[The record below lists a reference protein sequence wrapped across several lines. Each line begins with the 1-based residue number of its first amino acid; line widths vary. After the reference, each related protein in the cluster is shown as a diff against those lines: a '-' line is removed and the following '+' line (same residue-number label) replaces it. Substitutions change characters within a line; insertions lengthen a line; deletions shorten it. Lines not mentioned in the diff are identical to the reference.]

1 MLKLVGGCGGQDWAC
16 SVAGPGLGGEE
27 AAFEVAG
34 PGGPGEAGC
43 GGPGWGCA
51 GIPSSAPGADML
63 QAGAAGPARGGQG
76 AEEAGEPVGG
86 GEERPAR
93 HSPAP
98 ALRLLNRKPQGGSGQ
113 IKTPENDLQLG
124 RLSRGPRAA
133 PPASGMGDRGRQ
145 PERSAPHAPGAPADA
160 GAGAVNGLLHNGFH
174 PPRLCSRG
182 PASGGDT
189 APPRLPLLPELQPQ
203 PPPPLHDSP
212 AKKCRLRRRMDSG
225 KKNRPPFPWF
235 GMDIGGTLV
244 KLVYFEPKD
253 ITAEEEQEEV
263 ENLKSIRKY
272 LTSNTAYG
280 KTGIRDVHL
289 ELKNLTMCGRKGNLH
304 FIRFP
309 SCAMHRFI
317 QMGSEKNF
325 SSLHTTLCATGG
337 GAFKFEEDF
346 RMVGRACPCQNSKTP
361 CERRKEC
368 VSRPFPNYEPPTEEL
383 ADSLGAL
390 VTSPSLPASIQT
402 VSSSR
407 DCYMKDVNLVPG
419 LAVEVGTFPFGLF
432 QEVITLPVPFNKCLL
447 SNYDRQDF
455 EHAAAGHP
463 VNQNV
468 TNAGVS
474 ILAVYSKD
482 NYKRVTGTSLGGGT
496 FLGLCCLLT
505 GCETFEEALE
515 MAAKGDSTNVDKLV
529 KDIYGGDYERFG
541 LQGSAVA
548 SSFGNMMSKEKRD
561 SISKEDLARATLVT
575 ITNNIGS
582 IARMCALN
590 ENIDRVVFVGNFL
603 RINMVSMKLLAY
615 AMDFW
620 SKGQLKALFLE
631 HEGYFGAVGALL
643 ELFKMTDEQ

>member
-1 MLKLVGGCGGQDWAC
+1 MKLKD
-16 SVAGPGLGGEE
+16 
-27 AAFEVAG
+27 
-34 PGGPGEAGC
+34 
-43 GGPGWGCA
+43 
-51 GIPSSAPGADML
+51 IKK
-63 QAGAAGPARGGQG
+63 PA
-76 AEEAGEPVGG
+76 
-86 GEERPAR
+86 
-93 HSPAP
+93 
-98 ALRLLNRKPQGGSGQ
+98 
-113 IKTPENDLQLG
+113 
-124 RLSRGPRAA
+124 
-133 PPASGMGDRGRQ
+133 
-145 PERSAPHAPGAPADA
+145 
-160 GAGAVNGLLHNGFH
+160 
-174 PPRLCSRG
+174 
-182 PASGGDT
+182 
-189 APPRLPLLPELQPQ
+189 
-203 PPPPLHDSP
+203 
-212 AKKCRLRRRMDSG
+212 
-225 KKNRPPFPWF
+225 FPWF

-309 SCAMHRFI
+309 TQAMHRFI
-317 QMGSEKNF
+317 QMGRDKNF

-337 GAFKFEEDF
+337 GAYKFEEDF
-346 RMVGRACPCQNSKTP
+346 RAMADLELHKLDELDCLIQGLLYVDSVGFNGHPECYFFENPSDPHNCVKKT
-361 CERRKEC
+361 CC
-368 VSRPFPNYEPPTEEL
+368 LDNPFPML
-383 ADSLGAL
+383 L
-390 VTSPSLPASIQT
+390 VNIGS
-402 VSSSR
+402 
-407 DCYMKDVNLVPG
+407 
-419 LAVEVGTFPFGLF
+419 
-432 QEVITLPVPFNKCLL
+432 
-447 SNYDRQDF
+447 
-455 EHAAAGHP
+455 
-463 VNQNV
+463 
-468 TNAGVS
+468 GVS

-548 SSFGNMMSKEKRD
+548 SSFGHMMSKEKRD
-561 SISKEDLARATLVT
+561 TISKEDLARATLVS

-582 IARMCALN
+582 IARMCAVN
-590 ENIDRVVFVGNFL
+590 EKIERVVFVGNFL
-603 RINMVSMKLLAY
+603 RINMVSTKLLAY

-643 ELFKMTDEQ
+643 ELLKMSDDF

>member
-1 MLKLVGGCGGQDWAC
+1 MRGRRAPR
-16 SVAGPGLGGEE
+16 PGSAEVPG
-27 AAFEVAG
+27 AARE
-34 PGGPGEAGC
+34 
-43 GGPGWGCA
+43 
-51 GIPSSAPGADML
+51 ADML
-63 QAGAAGPARGGQG
+63 RAGAASPARGGQAAQDTG
-76 AEEAGEPVGG
+76 TPAGG
-86 GEERPAR
+86 GEERPGR
-93 HSPAP
+93 QPPAA
-98 ALRLLNRKPQGGSGQ
+98 ALSLPDSKPPQGGSGDRR
-113 IKTPENDLQLG
+113 TPDRDLQ
-124 RLSRGPRAA
+124 RGPPSRSPRSA
-133 PPASGMGDRGRQ
+133 PPVPGMGDRGAQ
-145 PERSAPHAPGAPADA
+145 HERAALQSPGAPE
-160 GAGAVNGLLHNGFH
+160 GAAAAVVNGLLHNGFH
-174 PPRLCSRG
+174 PPPACSRDPP
-182 PASGGDT
+182 PARFQLSS
-189 APPRLPLLPELQPQ
+189 ELQPQ
-203 PPPPLHDSP
+203 PLFSQHDSP

-225 KKNRPPFPWF
+225 RKNRPPFPWF

-309 SCAMHRFI
+309 TCAMHMFI

-346 RMVGRACPCQNSKTP
+346 RMIADLQLHKLDELDCLIQGLLYVDSVGFNGKPECYYFENPTNPELCQKKPYCLDNP
-361 CERRKEC
+361 Y
-368 VSRPFPNYEPPTEEL
+368 PML
-383 ADSLGAL
+383 L
-390 VTSPSLPASIQT
+390 VNMGS
-402 VSSSR
+402 
-407 DCYMKDVNLVPG
+407 
-419 LAVEVGTFPFGLF
+419 
-432 QEVITLPVPFNKCLL
+432 
-447 SNYDRQDF
+447 
-455 EHAAAGHP
+455 
-463 VNQNV
+463 
-468 TNAGVS
+468 GVS

-548 SSFGNMMSKEKRD
+548 SSFGNMMSKEKREA
-561 SISKEDLARATLVT
+561 ISKEDLARATLVT

-643 ELFKMTDEQ
+643 ELFKMTDAQ

>member
-1 MLKLVGGCGGQDWAC
+1 MLKLVGGGGGQDWAC
-16 SVAGPGLGGEE
+16 SVAGTSLRGEE
-27 AAFEVAG
+27 AAFEVAR
-34 PGGPGEAGC
+34 PGDPGKAG
-43 GGPGWGCA
+43 GGSPGWGCA
-51 GIPSSAPGADML
+51 GIPDSAPGAGVL
-63 QAGAAGPARGGQG
+63 QAGAVGPARGGQG
-76 AEEAGEPVGG
+76 AEEVGESAGG
-86 GEERPAR
+86 GEERQVR
-93 HSPAP
+93 HPQAP
-98 ALRLLNRKPQGGSGQ
+98 ALRLLNRKPQGGSGE
-113 IKTPENDLQLG
+113 IKTPENDLKRG

-133 PPASGMGDRGRQ
+133 PPAPGMGDRGGQ
-145 PERSAPHAPGAPADA
+145 PERSAPHSPGAPVGTSAV
-160 GAGAVNGLLHNGFH
+160 AVNGLLHNGFH
-174 PPRLCSRG
+174 PPPVQPPLVCSRG
-182 PASGGDT
+182 PVGGSDA
-189 APPRLPLLPELQPQ
+189 APQRLPLLPELQPQ
-203 PPPPLHDSP
+203 PLLPQHDSP

-225 KKNRPPFPWF
+225 RKNRPPFPWF

-346 RMVGRACPCQNSKTP
+346 RMIADLQLHKLDELDCLIQGLLYVDSVGFNGKPECYYFENPTNPELCQKKPYCLDNP
-361 CERRKEC
+361 Y
-368 VSRPFPNYEPPTEEL
+368 PML
-383 ADSLGAL
+383 L
-390 VTSPSLPASIQT
+390 VNMGS
-402 VSSSR
+402 
-407 DCYMKDVNLVPG
+407 
-419 LAVEVGTFPFGLF
+419 
-432 QEVITLPVPFNKCLL
+432 
-447 SNYDRQDF
+447 
-455 EHAAAGHP
+455 
-463 VNQNV
+463 
-468 TNAGVS
+468 GVS

-643 ELFKMTDEQ
+643 ELFKMTDDK

>member
-1 MLKLVGGCGGQDWAC
+1 MLDKHFTT
-16 SVAGPGLGGEE
+16 E
-27 AAFEVAG
+27 
-34 PGGPGEAGC
+34 
-43 GGPGWGCA
+43 
-51 GIPSSAPGADML
+51 I
-63 QAGAAGPARGGQG
+63 
-76 AEEAGEPVGG
+76 
-86 GEERPAR
+86 
-93 HSPAP
+93 
-98 ALRLLNRKPQGGSGQ
+98 
-113 IKTPENDLQLG
+113 
-124 RLSRGPRAA
+124 
-133 PPASGMGDRGRQ
+133 
-145 PERSAPHAPGAPADA
+145 
-160 GAGAVNGLLHNGFH
+160 
-174 PPRLCSRG
+174 
-182 PASGGDT
+182 
-189 APPRLPLLPELQPQ
+189 QPQ
-203 PPPPLHDSP
+203 PS
-212 AKKCRLRRRMDSG
+212 
-225 KKNRPPFPWF
+225 FPWF

-309 SCAMHRFI
+309 TCAMHMFI

-346 RMVGRACPCQNSKTP
+346 RMIADLQLHKLDELDCLIQGLLYVDSVGFNGKPECYYFENPTNPELCQKKPYCLDNP
-361 CERRKEC
+361 Y
-368 VSRPFPNYEPPTEEL
+368 PML
-383 ADSLGAL
+383 L
-390 VTSPSLPASIQT
+390 VNMGS
-402 VSSSR
+402 
-407 DCYMKDVNLVPG
+407 
-419 LAVEVGTFPFGLF
+419 
-432 QEVITLPVPFNKCLL
+432 
-447 SNYDRQDF
+447 
-455 EHAAAGHP
+455 
-463 VNQNV
+463 
-468 TNAGVS
+468 GVS

-548 SSFGNMMSKEKRD
+548 SSFGNMMSKEKRE

-590 ENIDRVVFVGNFL
+590 EVRL
-603 RINMVSMKLLAY
+603 
-615 AMDFW
+615 
-620 SKGQLKALFLE
+620 
-631 HEGYFGAVGALL
+631 
-643 ELFKMTDEQ
+643 

>member
-1 MLKLVGGCGGQDWAC
+1 MLKLVGGGGGQHWAC
-16 SVAGPGLGGEE
+16 SVAGTGLGGKE
-27 AAFEVAG
+27 AAFEVAR
-34 PGGPGEAGC
+34 PGYQEEAGC
-43 GGPGWGCA
+43 GGPGWGSA
-51 GIPSSAPGADML
+51 GLSDSAPGAGML
-63 QAGAAGPARGGQG
+63 PAGAAGRARGGQS
-76 AEEAGEPVGG
+76 AEERGEPVGE
-86 GEERPAR
+86 GEERRAR
-93 HSPAP
+93 HPPAP
-98 ALRLLNRKPQGGSGQ
+98 ALRLLNRKPQGGSGE
-113 IKTPENDLQLG
+113 IKTPENDLQRG

-133 PPASGMGDRGRQ
+133 APAPGMGDRGGR
-145 PERSAPHAPGAPADA
+145 PEHSATHAPGAPADA
-160 GAGAVNGLLHNGFH
+160 GAAAVNGLLHNGFH
-174 PPRLCSRG
+174 PPPVQPPRLCSRG
-182 PASGGDT
+182 PAGGGDA

-203 PPPPLHDSP
+203 PPPPQHDSP

-225 KKNRPPFPWF
+225 RKNRPPFPWF

-337 GAFKFEEDF
+337 GAFKFEKDF
-346 RMVGRACPCQNSKTP
+346 RMIADLQLHKLDELDCLIQGLLYVDSVGFNGKPECYYFENPTNPELCQKKPYCLDNP
-361 CERRKEC
+361 Y
-368 VSRPFPNYEPPTEEL
+368 PML
-383 ADSLGAL
+383 L
-390 VTSPSLPASIQT
+390 VNMGS
-402 VSSSR
+402 
-407 DCYMKDVNLVPG
+407 
-419 LAVEVGTFPFGLF
+419 
-432 QEVITLPVPFNKCLL
+432 
-447 SNYDRQDF
+447 
-455 EHAAAGHP
+455 
-463 VNQNV
+463 
-468 TNAGVS
+468 GVS

-643 ELFKMTDEQ
+643 ELFKMTDDQ

>member
-1 MLKLVGGCGGQDWAC
+1 IRGRRT
-16 SVAGPGLGGEE
+16 AGFPAGAALG
-27 AAFEVAG
+27 
-34 PGGPGEAGC
+34 PD
-43 GGPGWGCA
+43 
-51 GIPSSAPGADML
+51 SAPRAGML
-63 QAGAAGPARGGQG
+63 RSCAAGPARRGQG
-76 AEEAGEPVGG
+76 AEEVGESSGG
-86 GEERPAR
+86 GEERLAHHP
-93 HSPAP
+93 PAP
-98 ALRLLNRKPQGGSGQ
+98 ALRPPNRKAQGGSEA
-113 IKTPENDLQLG
+113 IKTTENDLQRGL
-124 RLSRGPRAA
+124 LSRGPCAA
-133 PPASGMGDRGRQ
+133 PPVPGMGDRGAQ
-145 PERSAPHAPGAPADA
+145 PERA
-160 GAGAVNGLLHNGFH
+160 GAHSPGDSVYTGAAALNGLLHNGFH
-174 PPRLCSRG
+174 PPPACSRG
-182 PASGGDT
+182 A
-189 APPRLPLLPELQPQ
+189 LQPQ
-203 PPPPLHDSP
+203 PQLPQHDSP

-225 KKNRPPFPWF
+225 RKHRPPFPWF

-280 KTGIRDVHL
+280 KSGIRDVHL

-309 SCAMHRFI
+309 SCAMHTFI

-346 RMVGRACPCQNSKTP
+346 RMIADLQLHKLDELDCLIQGLLYVDSVGFNGKPECYYFENPTNPELCQKKPYCLDNP
-361 CERRKEC
+361 Y
-368 VSRPFPNYEPPTEEL
+368 PML
-383 ADSLGAL
+383 L
-390 VTSPSLPASIQT
+390 VNMGS
-402 VSSSR
+402 
-407 DCYMKDVNLVPG
+407 
-419 LAVEVGTFPFGLF
+419 
-432 QEVITLPVPFNKCLL
+432 
-447 SNYDRQDF
+447 
-455 EHAAAGHP
+455 
-463 VNQNV
+463 
-468 TNAGVS
+468 GVS

-548 SSFGNMMSKEKRD
+548 SSFGNMMSKEKRE

-643 ELFKMTDEQ
+643 ELFKMTDDQ

>member
-1 MLKLVGGCGGQDWAC
+1 MLKLVGGGAGQDWAC
-16 SVAGPGLGGEE
+16 SVAGTGLRGEE
-27 AAFEVAG
+27 AASEVSPLGDLGAAG
-34 PGGPGEAGC
+34 G

-51 GIPSSAPGADML
+51 AVRYPAPGTSML
-63 QAGAAGPARGGQG
+63 RVGPAEPPLGGQG
-76 AEEAGEPVGG
+76 AAEVGESEAGG
-86 GEERPAR
+86 GEERPAL
-93 HSPAP
+93 HPP
-98 ALRLLNRKPQGGSGQ
+98 EPVLRLLNRKPQRRSEE
-113 IKTPENDLQLG
+113 IKTPENDLQRG
-124 RLSRGPRAA
+124 RLNRGPPA
-133 PPASGMGDRGRQ
+133 PGMGDRGGH
-145 PERSAPHAPGAPADA
+145 PERAAPRSLGASGDPGAAA
-160 GAGAVNGLLHNGFH
+160 AAVNGLLHNGFH
-174 PPRLCSRG
+174 PPPAQPPLACSRG
-182 PASGGDT
+182 PVGGGDA
-189 APPRLPLLPELQPQ
+189 APPRLQLPPELQQQ
-203 PPPPLHDSP
+203 PPLPQHDSP
-212 AKKCRLRRRMDSG
+212 AKKCRLRRRIDSG
-225 KKNRPPFPWF
+225 RKNRPPFPWF

-346 RMVGRACPCQNSKTP
+346 RTIADLQLHKLDELDCLIQGLLYVDSVGFNGKPECYYFENPTNPELCQKKPYCLDNP
-361 CERRKEC
+361 Y
-368 VSRPFPNYEPPTEEL
+368 PML
-383 ADSLGAL
+383 L
-390 VTSPSLPASIQT
+390 VNMGS
-402 VSSSR
+402 
-407 DCYMKDVNLVPG
+407 
-419 LAVEVGTFPFGLF
+419 
-432 QEVITLPVPFNKCLL
+432 
-447 SNYDRQDF
+447 
-455 EHAAAGHP
+455 
-463 VNQNV
+463 
-468 TNAGVS
+468 GVS